1 MWLIALESS
10 LVRWEEEWLLTRILH
25 IIIIIIITF
34 GLILIYCSRPWPP
47 KNPAQTEIT
56 TIKSPHKQRLYNHP
70 TLLRCFE
77 SHGHDIGASVGLAH
91 GQRSHVFA
99 RQQLD
104 RRRHNLRTDSL
115 LTLSASDK
123 RRSSFASDLRQEL
136 LLLLRVG
143 VAHHLVDTQVRMG
156 TVAEGDAT
164 RHSGHFLHHND
175 VIEVA
180 QTDSTVFH

>member
-1 MWLIALESS
+1 MDTTSEPALGSLMASAPTCSPVSS
-10 LVRWEEEWLLTRILH
+10 WIED
-25 IIIIIIITF
+25 
-34 GLILIYCSRPWPP
+34 G
-47 KNPAQTEIT
+47 
-56 TIKSPHKQRLYNHP
+56 TI
-70 TLLRCFE
+70 
-77 SHGHDIGASVGLAH
+77 
-91 GQRSHVFA
+91 
-99 RQQLD
+99 
-104 RRRHNLRTDSL
+104 LRTDSL

-123 RRSSFASDLRQEL
+123 PRSSFDPDLRQEL